1 MKQTHDDTDIPTVEI
16 LGTSKPNVLDKLK
29 LDQALKLAKKKTNS
43 GSIDEAKQIYQD
55 ILKKFSKNKPALMA
69 LQLLNKAKATVPNE
83 PPLDQLQF
91 ISSLYAQGQLQ
102 QALSKAS
109 KALLNFPNSVVLC
122 NIAGACNAGL
132 MQFDAA
138 IDHYKQALIL
148 KPDYDDVYN
157 NMGLAQYAKG
167 DLDASITS
175 YQKAIKIKPTNAEV
189 HMNMGTALLGKGQ
202 MTAAIA
208 SYQQAIKVKP
218 NYAQAYS
225 NIGNVLKD
233 KGDLKAA
240 IVNYKK
246 ALDIEPNYAEVYNSM
261 GVALQSRGDLDEALN
276 NYKKALGIKPDYAEA
291 HNHIGITL
299 KDKGDLTAAITHY
312 KKAIQLKPSYAQAYN
327 NMGITLM
334 DKGDLAAA
342 INSYKR
348 AIKIKPN
355 YAEAFSNMGNA
366 LKDEGN
372 LDAAIKSYQQ
382 ALSIKPSYTDAHNN
396 MGAALK
402 DKGDLKA
409 AILCYERVIK
419 INPNSAEAYYN
430 MGIALQAKDDLE
442 ATQECYQ
449 QAIRIKPNY
458 YQAYYN
464 LGLVMELKGRLDL
477 AIESYQQALAI
488 NPKYAKAR
496 AKKLHQQAH
505 ICDWDAIEED
515 RLLIPELGVLTQAVS
530 PFSLLSFE
538 DSPKQHQMRSI
549 NYVKEIQGL
558 KPLPNKPQPSQK
570 EKKLRIG
577 YFSADFY
584 NHATM
589 HLMVKLF
596 ESHNQ
601 KEFDIYAYSFGPNK
615 NDEMRQR
622 LIKAVDVFHDVTNM
636 SDQEA
641 ALLAQSNNLDIAVD
655 LKGFTKN
662 SRLGI
667 FVCRAAPIQIS
678 YLGYPGTSGAKFI
691 DYIIADDVVIPQE
704 FESLY
709 SESIIRLPH
718 TYQPNNNSRMISDKV
733 MTRIEMGLP
742 EQGFVFCCFNNSY
755 KISSSEF
762 DIWMRILDQVKGSV
776 LWLIKA
782 NKWAVKNL
790 KMEAERRGVAG
801 HRLIFADKINHSAHL
816 ARHRLADLFIDSFNY
831 NAHTTASDA
840 LWAGLPIVTKLGK
853 GFAARVAGSLLT
865 SIDLPELI
873 VKNNKDYELLILD
886 LAKNP
891 KRLVTI
897 REKLASNRLSTPLFN
912 TELFTKHIEDSY
924 QQAYQQYAD
933 GKPSKNILV
942 TDQLTSEA

>member
-148 KPDYDDVYN
+148 KPDYDDAYN

-402 DKGDLKA
+402 DKGDLEA

-488 NPKYAKAR
+488 NPKYAKAL
-496 AKKLHQQAH
+496 AQKLHQQAH
-505 ICDWDAIEED
+505 ICDWEAIEED
-515 RLLIPELGVLTQAVS
+515 RPLIPELGVLTQAVS
-530 PFSLLSFE
+530 PFSLLCFE

-558 KPLPNKPQPSQK
+558 QPLPNKPQPSQK

-577 YFSADFY
+577 YFSADFH